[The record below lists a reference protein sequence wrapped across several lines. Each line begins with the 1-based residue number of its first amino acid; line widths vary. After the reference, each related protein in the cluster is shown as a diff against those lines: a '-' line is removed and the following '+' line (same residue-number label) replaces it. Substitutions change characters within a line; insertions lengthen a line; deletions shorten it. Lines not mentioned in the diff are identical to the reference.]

1 MPNLYARNADIP
13 ALDRMREAHLCELWF
28 TPPLDEEE
36 AETYY
41 RALKTTM
48 LLSDWADELP
58 DAKICERYSVGP
70 GDVHGM
76 VESVNWLLHATVEL
90 SRMFAAPIHPKVRD
104 FEICMKNGIRRELL
118 PLVKLR
124 GIGRVRARRLFN
136 NNITSPDAIRAAG
149 IETVIQILGQ
159 GIAEQIF
166 SQLHRN
172 ANPAPSI
179 DDNITVTGQSQL
191 SRFG

>member
-1 MPNLYARNADIP
+1 MPNLYARNADMS
-13 ALDRMREAHLCELWF
+13 ALDRMLEVHVDELWL
-28 TPPLDEEE
+28 TPPLDEGE

-41 RALKTTM
+41 RGLKTTM

-90 SRMFAAPIHPKVRD
+90 ARMFATSIHPKVREY
-104 FEICMKNGIRRELL
+104 EICMKNGIRRELL

-136 NNITSPDAIRAAG
+136 NNITSPDALRTAG
-149 IETVIQILGQ
+149 IEIVTQILGQ

-166 SQLHRN
+166 SQLHGPAIPVQSTDGSN
-172 ANPAPSI
+172 A
-179 DDNITVTGQSQL
+179 VTGQSQL